1 MNLNGTFPILTTLDP
16 SPIFSVSTAVVVL
29 VDHRL
34 IVVAG
39 HRFGNWTGIPTRSE
53 RQWGSEVEFFL
64 IMSTGNTG
72 YAIILNVYMLDT
84 EALDDCTTGLKH
96 PVICIPK

>member
-1 MNLNGTFPILTTLDP
+1 MNLNGTFPIITTLDP

-34 IVVAG
+34 IVVTS

-64 IMSTGNTG
+64 VMSAGNTG
-72 YAIILNVYMLDT
+72 YAIILNMYMLDT